1 MDDDKFYVPNRL
13 EIKPG
18 AFYFVAKCPN
28 TKKIL
33 AIERDPDRG
42 SNPYSLADTLVSCHH
57 CQGRHQFETSDIIR
71 WVIGGFEASLALP
84 PFM

>member
-42 SNPYSLADTLVSCHH
+42 SHPYWRKDHVGSQRLGSSGIARISVASRLGQFRVALAPSFLRS
-57 CQGRHQFETSDIIR
+57 
-71 WVIGGFEASLALP
+71 
-84 PFM
+84 